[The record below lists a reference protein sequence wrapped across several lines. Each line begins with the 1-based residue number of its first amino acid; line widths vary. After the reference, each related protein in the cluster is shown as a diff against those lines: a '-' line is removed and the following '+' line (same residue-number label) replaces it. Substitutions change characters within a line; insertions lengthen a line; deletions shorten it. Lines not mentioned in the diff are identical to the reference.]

1 VKIWSLDEKNRK
13 DHFMNVMA
21 KSNPTLTQSGLL
33 EVLLKHQRRK
43 VIRLARPPTPF
54 LFSHVKR
61 VAAIIAALS
70 FLFVVLWFG
79 VSTQHASRP
88 SYPYYDT
95 QKPVPPWSEPVP
107 LKGNHDK

>member
-1 VKIWSLDEKNRK
+1 
-13 DHFMNVMA
+13 MNVMA
-21 KSNPTLTQSGLL
+21 KSNRTLTQSGLL

-43 VIRLARPPTPF
+43 VIQLSRPPTPF

-61 VAAIIAALS
+61 VAAIIAVLA
-70 FLFVVLWFG
+70 FLLVGLWFG
-79 VSTQHASRP
+79 VSTHRAPRP

-107 LKGNHDK
+107 LKGNHHR

>member
-1 VKIWSLDEKNRK
+1 
-13 DHFMNVMA
+13 MNVMA
-21 KSNPTLTQSGLL
+21 KSNLTLTQSGLL

-43 VIRLARPPTPF
+43 VIQLARPPAPF

-61 VAAIIAALS
+61 VAAIIAVLA
-70 FLFVVLWFG
+70 FLFVGLWFG
-79 VSTQHASRP
+79 VSTHRAPRP

-107 LKGNHDK
+107 LKGNHDR

>member
-1 VKIWSLDEKNRK
+1 
-13 DHFMNVMA
+13 MNVMT
-21 KSNPTLTQSGLL
+21 KSNLTLTQSGLL

-43 VIRLARPPTPF
+43 VIQLTRPLTPF
-54 LFSHVKR
+54 LFTYVKR

-70 FLFVVLWFG
+70 FLFVALWFG
-79 VSTQHASRP
+79 VSTHRAPRP

-107 LKGNHDK
+107 LKGNHDR